1 MAQHRPK
8 SRNSK
13 YTPIPLSLSLTVC
26 RVLAKPTQLTISTKS
41 ITHRNTTMASK
52 TLASEGFV
60 YQNKKCII
68 SISLTT
74 PNRSKRSPPKAS
86 YTPLAS
92 LLSASTC
99 QKVLSLCI
107 YMCVCVKIIYLV
119 AGKMR

>member
-13 YTPIPLSLSLTVC
+13 YTPIPLFLSLSLSHTVC

-68 SISLTT
+68 SIILTT
-74 PNRSKRSPPKAS
+74 PNRSERSPPKAL

-99 QKVLSLCI
+99 QKVLSRSLSLCI
-107 YMCVCVKIIYLV
+107 YMCVCV
-119 AGKMR
+119 